1 MAERTME
8 RAEAPALEE
17 ASRERGIRDIIVY
30 PKTRKLVLIWTAFNL
45 VTLTIGVR
53 AADGIVMPLVGIVI
67 GIAVYSIVEYLM
79 HRYLYHDEPNNRILR
94 FLTADV
100 ARAHIKHHK
109 EPAKYGGAINGNQL
123 PVVGLATVIAVVL
136 YLTPLPTSGVMF
148 GVAAGTLSYLA
159 QELVHFGCHQLPMRG
174 RFLSAMKRHHM
185 LHHYRDDTA
194 NFGILWSVWDV
205 WLGTHFERKNRAKA

>member
-1 MAERTME
+1 MPDNTSAP
-8 RAEAPALEE
+8 AEAPHLAE

-30 PKTRKLVLIWTAFNL
+30 PKTRKLVLIWVSFNIVI
-45 VTLTIGVR
+45 VTLAVR
-53 AADGIVMPLVGIVI
+53 AADGVALPLIGIVAGLLI
-67 GIAVYSIVEYLM
+67 YSVVEYLS
-79 HRYLYHDEPNNRILR
+79 HRFLYHDVPKSRILR

-100 ARAHIKHHK
+100 AKAHLKHHK

-123 PVVGLATVIAVVL
+123 PVVGLATILALMALVA
-136 YLTPLPTSGVMF
+136 PLPLSATLFALSS
-148 GVAAGTLSYLA
+148 GTLSYMA

-205 WLGTHFERKNRAKA
+205 WLGTQFDRKAGGRG